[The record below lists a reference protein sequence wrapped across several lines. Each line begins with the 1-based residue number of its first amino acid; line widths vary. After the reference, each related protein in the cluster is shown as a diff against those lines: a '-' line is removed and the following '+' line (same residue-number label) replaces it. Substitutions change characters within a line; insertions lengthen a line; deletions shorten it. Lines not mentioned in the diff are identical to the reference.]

1 MFALLSTVFSLRN
14 VLLLF
19 CLLNLKN
26 LPLAWELRLLYRGW
40 RSWRSKRDVARILD
54 TAASRASS
62 DSKAPASSHP
72 LFAPLTISS
81 RTPLLEIDH
90 NIHKSNSTYF
100 SDLDESR
107 TALVVHLLSSTKFS
121 PAELD
126 KAGYKGA
133 FAVIL
138 GSVHTSFLKEIKAY
152 ERYEVRSRVLSWD
165 QKWIIIGSVFVR
177 PKNAKDRI
185 REAKVEGKS
194 EAENNTQQ
202 DEHDSGEILLATC
215 LSKYV
220 VKKGRFTVS
229 PERCWISAGWMPEKP
244 ADRTTPP
251 VVVDS
256 SAAMTPDME
265 QIDGAVGLTA
275 ADLRRRAQETAAK
288 AAEKLKEDQNN
299 GAEEKLSK
307 ADEACRQAASN
318 WSWDDIEAER
328 TRGMKIAENWLGL
341 DRSLREQ
348 WEEDF
353 ARGIGR

>member
-1 MFALLSTVFSLRN
+1 MASQRQLLLQRLLSSVPAPLRSMFALLSTVFSLRN

-54 TAASRASS
+54 TAASRASP

-121 PAELD
+121 PAQLD

-185 REAKVEGKS
+185 REAKDRARKAKLEGKS

-202 DEHDSGEILLATC
+202 DEHDSGEVLLATC

-220 VKKGRFTVS
+220 VKKVS
-229 PERCWISAGWMPEKP
+229 FIEKFL
-244 ADRTTPP
+244 
-251 VVVDS
+251 VDHTS
-256 SAAMTPDME
+256 TCK
-265 QIDGAVGLTA
+265 L
-275 ADLRRRAQETAAK
+275 LRR
-288 AAEKLKEDQNN
+288 
-299 GAEEKLSK
+299 
-307 ADEACRQAASN
+307 
-318 WSWDDIEAER
+318 
-328 TRGMKIAENWLGL
+328 
-341 DRSLREQ
+341 
-348 WEEDF
+348 
-353 ARGIGR
+353 